1 MNPDSRRHMRDGDRT
16 VLIKNYDNA
25 IYHWGE
31 RCPMT
36 DAHPANYKPVSR
48 IEAWRQGRRPC
59 RRCR

>member
-1 MNPDSRRHMRDGDRT
+1 MRDDDRT
-16 VLIKNYDNA
+16 VLIKSEGNG

-36 DAHPANYKPVSR
+36 DAHPENYKPVSR
-48 IEAWRQGRRPC
+48 IEAWRQGRRAC